1 MQKEFLKTRL
11 QISPTVIVVLDILY
25 KMIYQIDTLY
35 LDATNTIW
43 FLYINNS

>member
-11 QISPTVIVVLDILY
+11 QISLTVIVVLDILY
-25 KMIYQIDTLY
+25 KMRYQIDTLY

-43 FLYINNS
+43 FLYIHNS